1 MRNVSYALA
10 VALVVPTAAMS
21 EPILGTWLTGPDN
34 KDQVAHMQIDRCGAA
49 ICGKVARAFD
59 SAGQPVTT
67 PNVGKRVIWD
77 VTPKAGRGAYSGKV
91 LLPLYGATVNGDFD
105 VAGDRLTLRG
115 CLGPICK
122 SQDWSRVE

>member
-1 MRNVSYALA
+1 MQHVSYALA
-10 VALVVPTAAMS
+10 VALALPTAAMA

-34 KDQVAHMQIDRCGAA
+34 KDQVAHMQISRCGEA

-59 SAGQPVTT
+59 NTGQPVTT
-67 PNVGKRVIWD
+67 PNIGKRVIWN
-77 VTPKAGRGAYSGKV
+77 VTPEAGAGSYNGKV
-91 LLPLYGATVNGDFD
+91 LLPLYGATVNGAFD

-122 SQDWSRVE
+122 SQNWTRVE

>member
-1 MRNVSYALA
+1 MHHVSYALA
-10 VALVVPTAAMS
+10 IALALPSAAMA

-34 KDQVAHMQIDRCGAA
+34 KNQVAHMQIARCGEA

-67 PNVGKRVIWD
+67 PNVGKQVIWD
-77 VTPKAGRGAYSGKV
+77 VTPKAGTGVYAGKV
-91 LLPLYGATVNGDFD
+91 LLPLYGATVNGAFD

-115 CLGPICK
+115 CLGPICR
-122 SQDWSRVE
+122 SQDWTRVE